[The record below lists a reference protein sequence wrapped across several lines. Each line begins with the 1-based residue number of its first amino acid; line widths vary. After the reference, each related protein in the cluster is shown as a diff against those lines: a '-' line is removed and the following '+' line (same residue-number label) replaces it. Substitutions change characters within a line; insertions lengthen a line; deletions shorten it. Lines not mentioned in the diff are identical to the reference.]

1 MGAVFEH
8 MILMIQFLVRD
19 YLSLAKKVNECD
31 NEKCSL
37 FGRNHSKIWYNH
49 VRTFMQNI
57 NIDTK

>member
-19 YLSLAKKVNECD
+19 YLSSAKKVNEGD

-37 FGRNHSKIWYNH
+37 FGRNHSKIGYNH